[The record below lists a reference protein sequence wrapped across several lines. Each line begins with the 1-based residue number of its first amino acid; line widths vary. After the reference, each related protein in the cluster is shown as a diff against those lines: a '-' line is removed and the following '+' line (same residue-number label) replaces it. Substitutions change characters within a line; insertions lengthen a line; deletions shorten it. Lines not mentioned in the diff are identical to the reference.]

1 MVREDLTNMKKE
13 NMVVSLFFNE
23 PTKQWHFE
31 EILGVAGISRPQATH
46 WLKKFT
52 KGGLIKRVKLR
63 GKMPYYVADF
73 ESPNYQT
80 EKRLFA
86 LRTLSE
92 SGLLN
97 HLLALPKA
105 QTVLLFGSLSR
116 WDWYKDSDIDLFIYG
131 SPEGLETGRFRT
143 RLHREIQTF
152 VCRDKE
158 GLKKY
163 GPSLLRNI
171 AEGYLV
177 KGNLDFL
184 RVEAYA

>member
-1 MVREDLTNMKKE
+1 MKKK
-13 NMVVSLFFNE
+13 NMVLSLFFNE

-31 EILGVAGISRPQATH
+31 EILRAAGISRPQATH
-46 WLKKFT
+46 WLKKFA

-92 SGLLN
+92 SGLLS

-105 QTVLLFGSLSR
+105 QTVILFGSLSR
-116 WDWYKDSDIDLFIYG
+116 WDWYTASDIDIFIYG
-131 SPEGLETGRFRT
+131 DPEGLESGRFRT
-143 RLHREIQTF
+143 RLHREIQAF
-152 VCRDKE
+152 VCKDKTE
-158 GLKKY
+158 LKEY
-163 GPSLLRNI
+163 SPSLLRNI

-177 KGNLDFL
+177 KGSLDFL
-184 RVEAYA
+184 QVEAYA